1 MKFLLAIFLVL
12 NIHAS
17 DILTKYRL
25 GGIVDIEKQMDIELT
40 KEEYWNKVVKDADT
54 KFGYIESYS
63 NILTCDKSGSTLH
76 LYSQDKNNSF
86 NFRKSYD
93 ALTGKL
99 KGDKL
104 KEGDLKT
111 PIGIY
116 EITKKLSKDTNLDP
130 FYGPLAFVTSY
141 PNIYDTYRG
150 KNGSGIWLH
159 GLPIAQEEREEFTR
173 GCIAIN
179 NSNIECLDR
188 NIDIQKTIL
197 VIDDTKIKQNISK
210 ETLASI
216 LTQLYSWRYA
226 WKYDDIDA
234 YLNFYSP
241 HFVRNDGMNFEE
253 FKKYKT
259 RVFKKI
265 ERKTIVFNDINILPY
280 PSTSN
285 IYQINFKEFYKSDTY
300 RFEGDKTLIIELDE
314 NKKIRIITEK

>member
-1 MKFLLAIFLVL
+1 MKLLLIIFISL
-12 NIHAS
+12 NIYAN
-17 DILTKYRL
+17 DILTSYRL
-25 GGIVDIEKQMDIELT
+25 NGIADIEKQMDMELT
-40 KEEYWNKVVKDADT
+40 KAQYWDKTVQSADT
-54 KFGYIESYS
+54 KFGYIESYK
-63 NILTCDKSGSTLH
+63 NILACNKSDSSLY
-76 LYSQDKNNSF
+76 LYSQDQNSTF

-116 EITKKLSKDTNLDP
+116 QIIKKLSKETNLDP

-159 GLPIAQEEREEFTR
+159 GLPIEQESREEFTR

-179 NSNIECLDR
+179 NSHIECLDR
-188 NIDIQKTIL
+188 NIDIEKTIL
-197 VIDDTKIKQNISK
+197 IIDDMKIKQNISK
-210 ETLASI
+210 KALVSI
-216 LTQLYSWRYA
+216 LSELYRWRYA
-226 WKYDDIDA
+226 WKYDDIDG
-234 YLNFYSP
+234 YLSFYSP
-241 HFVRNDGMNFEE
+241 QFVRNDGMNFEE
-253 FKKYKT
+253 FKRYKT

-265 ERKTIVFNDINILPY
+265 EKKSIIFNDINILPY
-280 PSTSN
+280 PSSTN

-300 RFEGDKTLIIELDE
+300 SFTGDKTLIVEFDE
-314 NKKIRIITEK
+314 NQKLRIITEK